1 MLNESQVKEIKQ
13 QLLKQLE
20 NFPPE
25 QAGKL
30 REQIESMSPSELE
43 EFLAKNNLTSEKQAK
58 SDECVFCS
66 IIKGKVPGYKVDENK
81 SSLALLEINP
91 LSRGHSLV
99 VSKQHNKLPSS
110 SFTLANKIAKRIKSK
125 FKAEDVKIENT
136 KITSHNII
144 QVIPLYKGQELKK
157 SQASEKELILLQDKL
172 KAKPKVKKVK
182 KIVQET
188 TIENLPKAPK
198 RVP

>member
-1 MLNESQVKEIKQ
+1 MLNETEVKSVKQ

-30 REQIESMSPSELE
+30 REQIESMSPEELE
-43 EFLAKNNLTSEKQAK
+43 EFLAKNNITQEKQAK

-66 IIKGKVPGYKVDENK
+66 IVKGKVPGYKLEESK

-99 VSKQHNKLPSS
+99 VSKQHDKLPSS

-136 KITSHNII
+136 KILGHEII
-144 QVIPLYKGQELKK
+144 QVIPLYKDEKLEKK
-157 SQASEKELILLQDKL
+157 KVEERELILLQDKL
-172 KAKPKVKKVK
+172 KAKLKVKKVK
-182 KIVQET
+182 KIIQPVT
-188 TIENLPKAPK
+188 VENLPKAPR